1 MHAIYE
7 ENDSILWIATVGTGV
22 IRARI
27 EDRSGIPYIHSLKRY
42 TIDNGNFSSNYFFT
56 LFADSHDN
64 IWFGNRGYGLFH
76 IEGDSL
82 AAIPLKNEY
91 SSRVVNDIFSIL
103 RDKDTF
109 WLVQE
114 QAD

>member
-1 MHAIYE
+1 MHVLKTDLASH
-7 ENDSILWIATVGTGV
+7 N
-22 IRARI
+22 
-27 EDRSGIPYIHSLKRY
+27 IHSLKRY

-82 AAIPLKNEY
+82 AAIPLKMNIQ
-91 SSRVVNDIFSIL
+91 VG
-103 RDKDTF
+103 
-109 WLVQE
+109 
-114 QAD
+114 